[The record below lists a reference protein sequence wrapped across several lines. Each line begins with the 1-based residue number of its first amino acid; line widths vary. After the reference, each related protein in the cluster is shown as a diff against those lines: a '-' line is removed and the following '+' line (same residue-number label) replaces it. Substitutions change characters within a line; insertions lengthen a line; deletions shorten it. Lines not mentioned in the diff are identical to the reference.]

1 MSAGYQNGYRVW
13 VIGLDGATFDLI
25 TPWVEAGH
33 LPTFA
38 RLMREGTWGEM
49 RSTIPP
55 ITGPAWSSFMT
66 GTNPGKHGVF
76 DWTYR
81 RPGSYDFPPVTGENI
96 RQTPLWEIAGQAG
109 KRVLVLNVPM
119 TFPPETVN
127 GMLVSGMQAT
137 ELFTYPKELAVKIKQ
152 LIPDYVVYPD
162 PGQAYSD
169 QGIQTFLEKVDRSIT
184 TGLQL
189 WHTATSWESW
199 DFAMILFN
207 ATDVVQHAMWKFMSP
222 EHPQYNA
229 AKAKKWGDSILNV
242 YKRFDAALAEIMNK
256 MDDHTVLWVMSDHG
270 FGPFHTFIHVNTWLM
285 REGLLVVR
293 SNLFTR
299 LKSLLFRLGFSPMPV
314 YNFLMSI
321 GLGKLKRE
329 VVRGKSKKLRLIF
342 LSFDDVDWGKTI
354 AYSLGNIGQIRIN
367 LKGREPLGCVEPGA
381 DYERVAADIID
392 RLSKLRD
399 PKSGE
404 PVIEKIYRRSEVY
417 AGDAAEDGPDILF
430 LPRRLEY
437 FGFGEYEF
445 GDHRV
450 IVPVARG
457 ISGTHRMNGIGLSW
471 GKPVRPT
478 QLHNARLE
486 DLTPTILHLMC
497 LPIPAHID
505 GRPLLEALRAE
516 ADLPPPRQSAAL
528 SSRTRSVSGL
538 SEEDEQTVRKRLKDL
553 GYVA

>member
-1 MSAGYQNGYRVW
+1 MTEGYRVW

-25 TPWVEAGH
+25 KPWVSAGL
-33 LPTFA
+33 LPTFK
-38 RLMREGTWGEM
+38 RLMGEGSWGEV

-81 RPGSYDFPPVTGENI
+81 RPGSYDFPPVTGENN
-96 RQTPLWEIAGQAG
+96 RQVPFWQIAGQAG

-119 TFPPETVN
+119 TFPPEAVN
-127 GMLVSGMQAT
+127 GLLVSGMPAT
-137 ELFTYPKELAVKIKQ
+137 QLYTSPPGLAQKINT

-169 QGIQTFLEKVDRSIT
+169 QGINSFLEITNRSIKT
-184 TGLQL
+184 SFQL
-189 WHTATSWESW
+189 WHELINWETW

-222 EHPQYNA
+222 EHPQYNPE
-229 AKAKKWGDSILNV
+229 KAKMFGDAILNV
-242 YKRFDAALAEIMNK
+242 YRRIDEGLADIMNK
-256 MDDHTVLWVMSDHG
+256 MDDKTVLWIMSDHG

-285 REGLLVVR
+285 REGLLSIRTNPV
-293 SNLFTR
+293 TQ

-314 YNFLMSI
+314 YNLLMKV
-321 GLGKLKRE
+321 GLGRLKRE

-342 LSFDDVDWGKTI
+342 LSFDDVNWSKTI

-367 LKGREPLGCVEPGA
+367 VRGREPQGCVEPGEE
-381 DYERVAADIID
+381 YERVVSDIME

-399 PKSGE
+399 RKTGE
-404 PVIEKIYRRSEVY
+404 LVIEHIYRRSEVY
-417 AGDAAEDGPDILF
+417 SGEAAEDGPDILF

-450 IVPVARG
+450 IAPVQRG
-457 ISGTHRMNGIGLSW
+457 ISGTHRMNGIGLTW
-471 GKPVRPT
+471 GKPIRSG
-478 QLHNARLE
+478 QLNNPRLE
-486 DLTPTILHLMC
+486 DLAPTILHLMG
-497 LPIPAHID
+497 LPIPAHMD
-505 GRPLLEALRAE
+505 GRPLIEAL
-516 ADLPPPRQSAAL
+516 ADDIHLPPPQLGPGLL
-528 SSRTRSVSGL
+528 SRSLQVSGL
-538 SEEDEQTVRKRLKDL
+538 NEEDEQIVRKRLTDL